1 MIEPIPGLTT
11 EELTSWAKFA
21 GFDYVTFSSPNS
33 IEVCVKPQDGLDS
46 QIVMFPLSTLTAVPT
61 PLDDEYEYAYP
72 SEYVHETRRP
82 LLFDVSTTT
91 NELSEHFK
99 VRDFQY
105 PGAKYL
111 RIDTHLVSLL
121 ELAYDEFPDGFH
133 IIHGSAYRP
142 RSVTLDNVEGR
153 HEKERFRFQMGQAV
167 ELKPNG
173 LVNCDT
179 LFALGISLI
188 KAGRTVQEQRLGIGI
203 GTKRDRLYFQVWSL
217 AHNETTPVIWD
228 SGNTLLFEKFR
239 MVLDQINKGKS
250 EALPGVLGKRRT
262 RSFISGKE
270 GNKCLKQRK
279 QGNKCNFWERE
290 HRKSRF

>member
-1 MIEPIPGLTT
+1 MIEALPGLTM

-21 GFDYVTFSSPNS
+21 GFDYVRFMSPTF
-33 IEVCVKPQDGLDS
+33 IEVCVKPQDGLDA
-46 QIVMFPLSTLTAVPT
+46 QAVMFPLSTLTAVPI
-61 PLDDEYEYAYP
+61 PLDEEYEYAFP
-72 SEYVHETRRP
+72 SEHVHEVRKP

-111 RIDTHLVSLL
+111 RIDTHLVDLL
-121 ELAYDEFPDGFH
+121 ELAYDDFPDGFH
-133 IIHGSAYRP
+133 IIRGSAYRP

-179 LFALGISLI
+179 LFALGIALM

-203 GTKRDRLYFQVWSL
+203 GTKRDRLYFQAWSL
-217 AHNETTPVIWD
+217 ANNESSPVIWD
-228 SGNTLLFEKFR
+228 SGNALLFEKFKI
-239 MVLDQINKGKS
+239 VQDQIMKG
-250 EALPGVLGKRRT
+250 
-262 RSFISGKE
+262 I
-270 GNKCLKQRK
+270 
-279 QGNKCNFWERE
+279 
-290 HRKSRF
+290 